1 MNTQPEQTLLLE
13 VPSENGSAQP
23 DGAPQ
28 SAPTR
33 PLKIRHIADYAV
45 ACNQVT
51 CRLRHARGRVF
62 QIGGRRRLLFAC
74 AEFQRLQSLT
84 PDRPAEAE
92 RMHEHFRALAE
103 LSVMIADGV
112 FRHEGAL
119 TAARLLFILMA
130 KLDRSVR
137 EKPRHE
143 LELLLK
149 EAIAHYY
156 ARSVANLLE
165 AEFEPSER
173 DYAVEPLEPAAAN
186 SVDFSPNVEPWRP
199 PTFSDKA
206 LAGA

>member
-1 MNTQPEQTLLLE
+1 MNPQPEPTLLLE
-13 VPSENGSAQP
+13 IPSENGSPQP

-45 ACNQVT
+45 ACNQLT
-51 CRLRHARGRVF
+51 CRLRHSRGRVF

-74 AEFQRLQSLT
+74 AEFQRLQGLT
-84 PDRPAEAE
+84 SGRPAEAE
-92 RMHEHFRALAE
+92 RLHEHIRALAE

-130 KLDRSVR
+130 KLNRSVR
-137 EKPRHE
+137 DKPRHE

-156 ARSVANLLE
+156 AQNVANLLE

-173 DYAVEPLEPAAAN
+173 DYAVDTPEPAPVN
-186 SVDFSPNVEPWRP
+186 SVDFSPNAEPRHS
-199 PTFSDKA
+199 PTFSDIA